1 MKWDDD
7 FEFFSVCCC
16 LRNTHDIMCV
26 YKKYHDKG
34 ILMDFCAYLHLN
46 FSRVVD
52 DQQSRKV
59 RPDKTTH
66 MHHHR
71 HLNLSCRDVRCSAF
85 YLQTGASYYS
95 VG

>member
-1 MKWDDD
+1 MMTLN
-7 FEFFSVCCC
+7 FSVSVVA
-16 LRNTHDIMCV
+16 CV
-26 YKKYHDKG
+26 IHMILCVSTKSTTEDDKG

-71 HLNLSCRDVRCSAF
+71 HLSCRDVRCSAF